1 MRHRIVHRAVLLI
14 AFLVVGLCFLFAY
27 RVSG

>member
-1 MRHRIVHRAVLLI
+1 MRHNIVHRAVLLI
-14 AFLVVGLCFLFAY
+14 AFLVVSLCLLFAY